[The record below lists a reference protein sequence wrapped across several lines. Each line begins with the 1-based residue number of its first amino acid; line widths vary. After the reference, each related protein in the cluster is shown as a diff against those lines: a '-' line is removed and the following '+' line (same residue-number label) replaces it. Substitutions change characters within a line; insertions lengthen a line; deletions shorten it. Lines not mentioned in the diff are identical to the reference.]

1 MGSSVV
7 AGFVLIAG
15 SGRRAAVGRSGPCR
29 RSRELGARRL
39 SGSGA
44 SPAGW
49 GCGARQPNMRL
60 KLTPPVVGGRIP
72 FVNRS
77 VWRRSLAAIR

>member
-7 AGFVLIAG
+7 AGSVLMVG
-15 SGRRAAVGRSGPCR
+15 SGRRAAAGRGGLCRTSG
-29 RSRELGARRL
+29 ELGARRL

-44 SPAGW
+44 SPAGG

-60 KLTPPVVGGRIP
+60 KLTPPVVCGRIP